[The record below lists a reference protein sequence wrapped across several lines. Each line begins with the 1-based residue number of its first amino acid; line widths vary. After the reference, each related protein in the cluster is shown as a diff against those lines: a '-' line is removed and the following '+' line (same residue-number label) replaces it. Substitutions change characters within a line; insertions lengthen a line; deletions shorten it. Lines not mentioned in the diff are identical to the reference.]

1 MFFILY
7 RLINVMKKNIKNR
20 HLYALGFIATS
31 SFSIYLVLPLA
42 LGGMVEH
49 LGFSDQQIGYLALI
63 SSIGLA
69 LGSLWVPLRRNE
81 WSFYTLARWSLLAL
95 LLLDLGSIW
104 ATDFYS
110 LSALR
115 FVAGF
120 FGGVIYAATL
130 SALSALPMPERGFT
144 YYVLVYCSISA
155 LYMFLTPF
163 LLKIGQVPAVFGFM
177 ALNAGAGFLLTPSIR
192 EVGAQN
198 ASLPKIQLGF
208 LLKNKLIWFTLS
220 AYLFLQMGCGA
231 IWAYLERIGNFHG
244 FGEYFLG
251 ITFGVSEFA
260 GVLASILVLKIG
272 NSKGVLIPII
282 TGILLLSVSTLASN
296 FLPHAAVFLLAV
308 FVLSGAWAGT
318 FPYFQKVQAM
328 HDPHG
333 KIVSLGAVVNLF
345 GKGMGPATAAF
356 FLTADN
362 YNNVVWTSLIAFML
376 SFILIFPE
384 LKTTEKKL

>member
-1 MFFILY
+1 
-7 RLINVMKKNIKNR
+7 MKKNIKNR

-49 LGFSDQQIGYLALI
+49 LGFTDQQIGYLALI

-81 WSFYTLARWSLLAL
+81 WSFYALARWSLLAL

-144 YYVLVYCSISA
+144 YYVLVYCGVSA

-177 ALNAGAGFLLTPSIR
+177 ALNAGAGYLLTPSIR
-192 EVGAQN
+192 VVGAQN

-251 ITFGVSEFA
+251 LTFGLSEFA
-260 GVLASILVLKIG
+260 GVLASIIVLRIG
-272 NSKGVLIPII
+272 NSRGVLIPIL
-282 TGILLLSVSTLASN
+282 TGISLLALSTLAAN
-296 FLPHAAVFLLAV
+296 FLGQPLIFLLAV

-318 FPYFQKVQAM
+318 FPFFQKVQAS
-328 HDPHG
+328 HDPQG

-356 FLTADN
+356 FLTTHN
-362 YNNVVWTSLIAFML
+362 YNNVVWTSLIAFLL
-376 SFILIFPE
+376 SFIFIFPE
-384 LKTTEKKL
+384 LKPTKRPL